1 MTKTEV
7 PDRRGRIFE
16 RQWLHAISLV
26 LLLGAC
32 AWAAQLPNV
41 RQGSLWGL
49 TAIDWYWI
57 AILTAVLHQIY
68 VWLCWRT
75 ELNGKGL
82 TRVLGG
88 HAFQAFAV
96 GFALIGLSRVLTVF
110 VLAFANQDSLT
121 FDPLWMKVAACA
133 AVLPALYLFYSVKRY
148 FSFRRAF
155 GADHFDPAYRTMP
168 FERRGIFRF
177 SSNAMYVFGF
187 LLLWVPGLWW
197 NSSAALAIALF
208 NHIYIWVHYFAT
220 ELPDIRRI
228 YGGLRV
234 DATTR

>member
-1 MTKTEV
+1 M
-7 PDRRGRIFE
+7 
-16 RQWLHAISLV
+16 
-26 LLLGAC
+26 LLGAC

-75 ELNGKGL
+75 ELNEKGL

-121 FDPLWMKVAACA
+121 FDPLWIRSRPALRSAPLSRTRAADHGRAPSKSRTQRLRAARSSSATRRACA
-133 AVLPALYLFYSVKRY
+133 TA
-148 FSFRRAF
+148 
-155 GADHFDPAYRTMP
+155 
-168 FERRGIFRF
+168 
-177 SSNAMYVFGF
+177 
-187 LLLWVPGLWW
+187 
-197 NSSAALAIALF
+197 SSATSRASP
-208 NHIYIWVHYFAT
+208 
-220 ELPDIRRI
+220 E
-228 YGGLRV
+228 
-234 DATTR
+234 